1 MTSMSRRG
9 ALLGAAGLLA
19 ATQARA
25 AGYPERPVKLLVGFA
40 PGGPTDVMAR
50 IVAGHLGDRLGG
62 SFIVENRAGA
72 GGNIAAGVV
81 AHAEPDGYTL
91 LVASSAIVVSPSL
104 YKRVPYDL
112 DRDLAPISE
121 LGTSPNCFVA
131 DPKTGIRTIP
141 ELVAKAKAAPNT
153 LSFGSPGIGST
164 PHLSGEL
171 LNIDAGIKL
180 THVPFNGASPAIQ
193 AAAAGTT
200 QIACTALTPAQPL
213 IASGQLNALAVTSAQ
228 RWPDL
233 PEVPTMVELGYPDNV
248 SETWQGFLAP
258 ARTPPAV
265 IEALFKATLDVL
277 HRPEV
282 VEQLHKNGF
291 ATLATTP
298 DDFRKQMAFE
308 VPKWHD
314 VIQKAGIQPL
324 S

>member
-1 MTSMSRRG
+1 MTRMSRRS

-19 ATQARA
+19 ATRARA
-25 AGYPERPVKLLVGFA
+25 AGYPDRPVKLLVGFA

-50 IVAGHLGDRLGG
+50 IVAAHLGDRLGG
-62 SFIVENRAGA
+62 SFVVENRAGA

-91 LVASSAIVVSPSL
+91 LVASSALVVSPSL
-104 YKRVPYDL
+104 YKRIPYDL

-131 DPKTGIRTIP
+131 DPKTGIKTIP
-141 ELVAKAKAAPNT
+141 ELIAKAKADPNG

-171 LNIDAGIKL
+171 LNLDAGIKL

-213 IASGQLNALAVTSAQ
+213 IASGQLNALAVTSAS

-233 PEVPTMVELGYPDNV
+233 PTVPTMVELGYPDNV

-258 ARTPPAV
+258 ARTPPA
-265 IEALFKATLDVL
+265 IIDALVKATLEVL
-277 HRPEV
+277 HQPDV
-282 VEQLHKNGF
+282 ADQLHKNGF

-298 DDFRKQMAFE
+298 DEFRKQIALE

-324 S
+324 G